1 MPAPSRDR
9 RAVSLAPVT
18 RPALPRLLACLLA
31 AVAVTVGTTAV
42 SPAPSTAD
50 EPTGTRTPLRV
61 SVDTLTPAVVPES
74 GPVTLTGQI
83 TNRSKQ
89 TWTDLKAYLFTSVEP
104 LRSRTELSQAAAT
117 SEDAPVGSR
126 ITSDGLYDEVG
137 DLAPGATTSY
147 RVSVPSR
154 SLGIGD
160 QPGVY
165 WIGVHVLGAP
175 EGGVRDTIADGR
187 ARTFIPMLPRRTTPT
202 RLALVV
208 PVRNEVRRGTAGRL
222 LDFGAWQRS
231 LSSDGRLDR
240 LLNLSGRAAQPITWV
255 VDPAVLDAARSVAQD
270 NPKVDPGPDTA
281 AGDRSGA
288 SGTPSPSPSSGT
300 SGSPEPSDGASSGAT
315 SGDGEVGA
323 AEAPSPQ
330 AVAARA
336 WLDEFR
342 RQAPTHTVTALPY
355 GDLDVASVL
364 DSRLRDLYQ
373 QATDLSTE
381 TMSGLGI
388 ESGTSVV
395 APVSGSLPGAALGRV
410 DAGTPVLLRDQAYP
424 DAAAPVVTRAGRAP
438 VVLTDTAAGSGGPRP
453 NARYSA
459 LALRQR
465 VLSDAALHALSPEHD
480 QPLVVSTPPFWDPG
494 SAWNDADF
502 FAGLDQP
509 WLRMVD
515 LPSVV
520 SGADPGAAADPQGPV
535 YPRADRRAQV
545 PLANLLATQR
555 LTRTG
560 ATYGSLLPANDT
572 VEHVLSRMAV
582 LGSSQNV
589 RGEADAALSRVNSTT
604 EFLRSQMQAVR
615 IEGPRFVMMSSE
627 QGPIP
632 VTLINGLDQPVR
644 VGVEVQTRSSGLKVS
659 RVEPRTL
666 GPGKRTAIRLQ
677 ARSDDIGVHAVTLVA
692 TDADGNPIGSLTQFS
707 VRTSRVST
715 VIWVIMA
722 IGGILLF
729 LAIAIR
735 LFRRIRRRK
744 STHGPRLPRDSTT
757 LPGQELN
764 A

>member
-1 MPAPSRDR
+1 MPASSRDG
-9 RAVSLAPVT
+9 RAVSLARVT
-18 RPALPRLLACLLA
+18 RPALPRAVACLLA
-31 AVAVTVGTTAV
+31 VVAVTLGTVTL

-50 EPTGTRTPLRV
+50 ESADARTPLQV

-83 TNRSKQ
+83 TNRSKE

-104 LRSRTELSQAAAT
+104 VSSPAELAAAAAT
-117 SEDAPVGSR
+117 SEDAPVGNR
-126 ITSDGLYDEVG
+126 VTSDGLYDEVG
-137 DLAPGATTSY
+137 NLAPGATTSY
-147 RVSVPSR
+147 RISVPRR

-160 QPGVY
+160 RPGVY

-175 EGGVRDTIADGR
+175 EGGVRDATADGR
-187 ARTFIPMLPRRTTPT
+187 ARTFIPMLPRRTPPT
-202 RLALVV
+202 RMALVV
-208 PVRNEVRRGTAGRL
+208 PVRDEVRRGTAGRL
-222 LDFGAWQRS
+222 LDLAAWQRS
-231 LSSDGRLDR
+231 FSADGRLDR

-270 NPKVDPGPDTA
+270 NPTLDPGPDGT
-281 AGDRSGA
+281 AGDGSAA
-288 SGTPSPSPSSGT
+288 SGTSSPSPSDPT
-300 SGSPEPSDGASSGAT
+300 GSPEPSDGASSGGT
-315 SGDGEVGA
+315 DGSTA
-323 AEAPSPQ
+323 APSSQ

-342 RQAPTHTVTALPY
+342 RQAPTHTVKTLPY

-364 DSRLRDLYQ
+364 DSRLRALYR

-381 TMSGLGI
+381 TMNGLGI
-388 ESGTSVV
+388 ESSTSVV
-395 APVSGSLPGAALGRV
+395 DPVSGSLPAAALGRV

-424 DAAAPVVTRAGRAP
+424 EATAPVVARAGRAP
-438 VVLTDTAAGSGGPRP
+438 VVLTDTGAGSGGPSP

-459 LALRQR
+459 LAVRQR
-465 VLSDAALHALSPEHD
+465 LLSDAALHALSPERD
-480 QPLVVSTPPFWDPG
+480 QPLVVSTPPYWDPG
-494 SAWNDADF
+494 KGWNDADF
-502 FAGLDQP
+502 FAGLNQP

-515 LPSVV
+515 LPAVV
-520 SGADPGAAADPQGPV
+520 SGARSSAGAAPDGPV

-560 ATYGSLLPANDT
+560 ATYGALLPDNGT
-572 VEHVLSRMAV
+572 VENALSRMAV
-582 LGSSQNV
+582 LGSSQHA
-589 RGEADAALSRVNSTT
+589 RDEADRALDRVNSTT
-604 EFLRSQMQAVR
+604 EFLRTQMQQVR
-615 IEGPRFVMMSSE
+615 VEGPPFVMMSGE
-627 QGPIP
+627 QGPIQ
-632 VTLINGLDQPVR
+632 VTLVNGLDQPVR
-644 VGVEVQTRSSGLKVS
+644 VGVQAQTRSSGLKIG
-659 RVEPRTL
+659 RVDPVTL
-666 GPGKRTAIRLQ
+666 GPGKRTAIRLK

-692 TDADGNPIGSLTQFS
+692 TDAEGTPIGSLTQFS

-722 IGGILLF
+722 VGGVLLF

-735 LFRRIRRRK
+735 LVRRVRRRK

>member
-1 MPAPSRDR
+1 MPARSRDR
-9 RAVSLAPVT
+9 RAVSLARVT
-18 RPALPRLLACLLA
+18 RPALPRVLACLLA
-31 AVAVTVGTTAV
+31 GIAVTLGTVGL

-50 EPTGTRTPLRV
+50 EPEATRTPLRV
-61 SVDTLTPAVVPES
+61 SVDTLTPAVVPAS

-83 TNRSKQ
+83 TNRSKE
-89 TWTDLKAYLFTSVEP
+89 TWTDLKAYLFTSAEP
-104 LRSRTELSQAAAT
+104 LSSRAALSEAAAT

-147 RVSVPSR
+147 RVSVPR
-154 SLGIGD
+154 ASLGVGD

-175 EGGVRDTIADGR
+175 EGGARDATADGR

-202 RLALVV
+202 RMALVV

-222 LDFGAWQRS
+222 LDIGAWQRS
-231 LSSDGRLDR
+231 LSADGRLDR
-240 LLNLSGRAAQPITWV
+240 LLNLSGRAAKPITWV
-255 VDPAVLDAARSVAQD
+255 VDPAVLDAARSVALG
-270 NPKVDPGPDTA
+270 NPTVDTGPTRS
-281 AGDRSGA
+281 AGDGSG
-288 SGTPSPSPSSGT
+288 SSSTPSPSPSSPT
-300 SGSPEPSDGASSGAT
+300 SGSPEPSGGASDGAA
-315 SGDGEVGA
+315 SGDGDVGA
-323 AEAPSPQ
+323 SEAPSPQ

-364 DSRLRDLYQ
+364 DSRLRDLYRRTTEMS
-373 QATDLSTE
+373 AE
-381 TMSGLGI
+381 TMTGLGI
-388 ESGTSVV
+388 ERSTSVV
-395 APVSGSLPGAALGRV
+395 DPVSGSLPGAALARV
-410 DAGTPVLLRDQAYP
+410 DAGTPVLLGDQAYP
-424 DAAAPVVTRAGRAP
+424 DAGSPVVARAGRAP

-453 NARYSA
+453 NDRYSA
-459 LALRQR
+459 LAVRQR

-480 QPLVVSTPPFWDPG
+480 QPLVVSTPSFWDPG
-494 SAWNDADF
+494 GAWNDADF

-509 WLRMVD
+509 WLHMVD
-515 LPSVV
+515 LPTVL
-520 SGADPGAAADPQGPV
+520 SGAGGGADAGTEGPV

-545 PLANLLATQR
+545 PLANLLATER

-560 ATYGSLLPANDT
+560 AVYGSLLSANDT
-572 VEHVLSRMAV
+572 VENALARLAV

-589 RGEADAALSRVNSTT
+589 RGDADGALSRVRTTT
-604 EFLRSQMQAVR
+604 EFLRARMQAVR
-615 IEGPRFVMMSSE
+615 VEGPQFVMMSSE
-627 QGPIP
+627 QGLIQ
-632 VTLINGLDQPVR
+632 VTLVNGLDQPVR
-644 VGVEVQTRSSGLKVS
+644 VGVAVRTRSSGLKIAP
-659 RVEPRTL
+659 VEPVTL
-666 GPGKRTAIRLQ
+666 GPGKRTAIRLK

-692 TDADGNPIGSLTQFS
+692 TDAKGNPIGSLTQFS

-722 IGGILLF
+722 VGGVLLF

-744 STHGPRLPRDSTT
+744 STHGPRLPRESTT